1 MKKIYLNMRFMLKPI
16 GLCLLMTIG
25 GGAVMAQ
32 EADSTAVAQV
42 KVGGKFIYET
52 EFCRSQ
58 KQCGRYENH
67 DNDLR

>member
-25 GGAVMAQ
+25 GGAVLAQ

-42 KVGGKFIYET
+42 KVEQYKHIVRGQVVSSSHF
-52 EFCRSQ
+52 RVM
-58 KQCGRYENH
+58 
-67 DNDLR
+67 

>member
-1 MKKIYLNMRFMLKPI
+1 MLKPI

-25 GGAVMAQ
+25 GGAVLAQ

-42 KVGGKFIYET
+42 KVEQYKHIVRGQVVSST

-58 KQCGRYENH
+58 NQCGRYENH

>member
-1 MKKIYLNMRFMLKPI
+1 MLKPI

-25 GGAVMAQ
+25 GGAVLAQ

-42 KVGGKFIYET
+42 KVEQYKHIVRTGGKFIYET

-58 KQCGRYENH
+58 NQCGRYENH